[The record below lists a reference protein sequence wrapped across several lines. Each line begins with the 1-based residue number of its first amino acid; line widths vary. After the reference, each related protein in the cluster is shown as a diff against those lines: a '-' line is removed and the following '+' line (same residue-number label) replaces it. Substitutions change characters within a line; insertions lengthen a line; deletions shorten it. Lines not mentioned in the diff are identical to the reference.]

1 MNTEIKL
8 AIFNTIKAYD
18 RIFLFRHIRMDG
30 DCTGATKGLQ
40 AILKASFPEKKI
52 YLLDNQTSDYLA
64 FLGDD
69 EKEADDEFYKGG
81 LAIVLDT
88 ATPDRISSKK
98 YELCEKLIKIDHHI
112 NVQPYGDICWV
123 EEEASSCCQI
133 ITEFYDTFKDELVLT
148 EDAALY
154 LYTGMVT
161 DSGRFRFR
169 SVSGETLRLAGI
181 LLDRGIDTDTLY
193 AHLYLNEFDT
203 LKFRAEVFRKMK
215 ITENGVAYV
224 FLPKQLQEKFGLKPE
239 AASACISAMD
249 SIKGCLCWIGFIDNG
264 DEEGSIRVRLRSR
277 FVAINSVAEHYRG
290 GGHACA
296 SGATVFSKKEMR
308 ALVKEADAIVKNYKE
323 NNEGWL

>member
-1 MNTEIKL
+1 MNTELKQ
-8 AIFNTIKAYD
+8 AILDTIKTYD

-40 AILKASFPEKKI
+40 AILSASFPEKEI
-52 YLLDNQTSDYLA
+52 YLLDNQKSDYLA

-69 EKEADDEFYKGG
+69 EKEADDEFYKGA

-98 YELCEKLIKIDHHI
+98 FELCEKLIKIDHHL

-133 ITEFYDTFKDELVLT
+133 ITDFYDTFKDELVLT
-148 EDAALY
+148 EKAALY

-215 ITENGVAYV
+215 ITENGVAYIHV
-224 FLPKQLQEKFGLKPE
+224 TEKMQKKYKLGRE
-239 AASACISAMD
+239 EASAVVSALD
-249 SIKGCLCWIGFIDNG
+249 SIKGSLIWIAFIDNG
-264 DEEGSIRVRLRSR
+264 DKTTRVRLRSR
-277 FVAINSVAEHYRG
+277 FVTINSLAEQYHG
-290 GGHACA
+290 GGHAMAC
-296 SGATVFSKKEMR
+296 GATVYSKKEMN
-308 ALVKEADAIVKNYKE
+308 ALISDADKLLGEFKAT
-323 NNEGWL
+323 NEGWL

>member
-1 MNTEIKL
+1 MNTEIKQ
-8 AIFNTIKAYD
+8 AIFDTIKAYD

-64 FLGDD
+64 FLGND

-112 NVQPYGDICWV
+112 NVQPYGDLCWV
-123 EEEASSCCQI
+123 EEKASSCCQI
-133 ITEFYDTFKDELVLT
+133 ITDFYDTFKDELVLT
-148 EDAALY
+148 EKAALY

-215 ITENGVAYV
+215 ITENGVAYIHV
-224 FLPKQLQEKFGLKPE
+224 TEKMQKKYKLGRE
-239 AASACISAMD
+239 EASAVVSALD
-249 SIKGCLCWIGFIDNG
+249 SIKGSLIWIAFIDNG
-264 DEEGSIRVRLRSR
+264 DKTTRVRLRSR
-277 FVAINSVAEHYRG
+277 FCAVNALAEQYHG
-290 GGHACA
+290 GGHAMAC
-296 SGATVFSKKEMR
+296 GATVYSKKEMN
-308 ALVKEADAIVKNYKE
+308 ALIADADKLLGEFKAT
-323 NNEGWL
+323 NEGWL